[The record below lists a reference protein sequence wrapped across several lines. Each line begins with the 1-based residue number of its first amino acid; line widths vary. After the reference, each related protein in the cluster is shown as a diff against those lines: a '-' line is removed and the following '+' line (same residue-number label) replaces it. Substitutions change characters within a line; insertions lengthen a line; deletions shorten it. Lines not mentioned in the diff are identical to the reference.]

1 MQRYLGAVKTAA
13 VIGSSRRQK
22 TARGFPG
29 ASCVAAMQL
38 ERLPDVVGKAYEIL
52 WIHIFKT
59 RVRDEAKAD
68 AIAKSEKRRPAAA
81 LSAAN
86 RATELERNSRRE
98 ARPNSRIGTP
108 PDCWF
113 LRRPLQSVVSE

>member
-1 MQRYLGAVKTAA
+1 
-13 VIGSSRRQK
+13 
-22 TARGFPG
+22 
-29 ASCVAAMQL
+29 MQL

-98 ARPNSRIGTP
+98 ARPNSRIKTP
-108 PDCWF
+108 PNCWC
-113 LRRPLQSVVSE
+113 LRTALQSVVSEQAGIIYQRFFPRNSKVESE